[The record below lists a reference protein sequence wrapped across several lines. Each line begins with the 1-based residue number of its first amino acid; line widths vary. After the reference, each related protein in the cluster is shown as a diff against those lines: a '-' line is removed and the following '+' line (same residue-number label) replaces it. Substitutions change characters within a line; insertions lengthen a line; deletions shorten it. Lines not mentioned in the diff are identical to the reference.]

1 MSSEKQLHPLTDEI
15 TLTDGMTCWQE
26 EFIAKRVEMAMKKSK
41 ILTEEMA
48 KVRSRPQ
55 VSVVAASQ
63 CAPAFNSP
71 AHRLCPANQ
80 ASMPART
87 ANSG

>member
-1 MSSEKQLHPLTDEI
+1 
-15 TLTDGMTCWQE
+15 
-26 EFIAKRVEMAMKKSK
+26 MAMKKSK

-63 CAPAFNSP
+63 CAPTFTSL
-71 AHRLCPANQ
+71 AHRPKFDQRIKLK
-80 ASMPART
+80 SVI
-87 ANSG
+87 SV

>member
-55 VSVVAASQ
+55 VSVHSALQRSLHL
-63 CAPAFNSP
+63 
-71 AHRLCPANQ
+71 HRLCPANQ
-80 ASMPART
+80 AENCYLLT
-87 ANSG
+87 Q